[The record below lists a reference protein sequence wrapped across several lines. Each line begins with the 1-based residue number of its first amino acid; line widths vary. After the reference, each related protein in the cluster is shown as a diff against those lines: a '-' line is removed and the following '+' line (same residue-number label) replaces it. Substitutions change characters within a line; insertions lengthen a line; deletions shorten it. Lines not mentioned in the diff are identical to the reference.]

1 MLKDVFLEIFNY
13 LSLLYDNF
21 NNDYIT
27 ENHDKHVSLLRNVK
41 HKADDYTCEVLGS
54 LKTGINLS

>member
-1 MLKDVFLEIFNY
+1 MII
-13 LSLLYDNF
+13 